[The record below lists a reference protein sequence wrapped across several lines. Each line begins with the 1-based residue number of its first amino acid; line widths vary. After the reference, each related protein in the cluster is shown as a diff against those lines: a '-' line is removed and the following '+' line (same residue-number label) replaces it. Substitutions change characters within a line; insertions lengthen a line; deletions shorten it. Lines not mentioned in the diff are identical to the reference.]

1 MLAGLR
7 PAPPG
12 LKRFKSFAHSL
23 NLRQDDSQDDFQL
36 HSDNSP
42 FCLDMIEFLN
52 AMYFIIIMDK
62 KPNRIQ
68 TS

>member
-42 FCLDMIEFLN
+42 FCLDMIEFDCCVTGKQKT
-52 AMYFIIIMDK
+52 MK
-62 KPNRIQ
+62 IQ
-68 TS
+68 QSGNK